1 MFSVSTETS
10 FFLNLPGA
18 GGAFEAH
25 VALTRRDEDLSPV
38 NETMPRLFSVV
49 TEDRTRGVPVRQEN
63 KRPGIWKGLR
73 IFSRCVRT
81 YVWMRDPAS
90 GQGSLARVQPG
101 NDPISALEEEGTGH
115 PGV

>member
-10 FFLNLPGA
+10 FFLNPPGA

-25 VALTRRDEDLSPV
+25 VALTRRDEDLSPA

-63 KRPGIWKGLR
+63 KRPGIWKGRGETTL
-73 IFSRCVRT
+73 I
-81 YVWMRDPAS
+81 
-90 GQGSLARVQPG
+90 
-101 NDPISALEEEGTGH
+101 
-115 PGV
+115 